1 MHQSFEERKQDCG
14 GLNLAEPRASET
26 SSVVGALL
34 CGHLSVCVCVC
45 VCVGKNTGSAR
56 LQMMQRD
63 VFLKHNFSVVITPAG
78 GRLDVG
84 VPTIKQIFDF
94 QYS

>member
-1 MHQSFEERKQDCG
+1 MHQSFEERKQDRG

-34 CGHLSVCVCVC
+34 CGHLSVCMC

-56 LQMMQRD
+56 LQMMQKD
-63 VFLKHNFSVVITPAG
+63 VFLNIISLCCNYTSRWAFGCRRT
-78 GRLDVG
+78 DN
-84 VPTIKQIFDF
+84 
-94 QYS
+94 